1 MSQIILK
8 TLIDAVEVSPE
19 NGPLRYRLAETLRE
33 HQRWADAANE
43 YLIALRLEG
52 VSIEKARFG
61 LAQTLLY
68 LDKAVAG
75 IELVESLLDLE
86 LTIPLPPIHLL
97 HARLLLLNGDTS
109 RAVGEY
115 IRAIEGDATLADHE
129 LAAALGL
136 KCSSNDAK
144 EQLSAAGE
152 TVSDA
157 TSEHD
162 AVQTDQGTDAAQ
174 IDDEAKWTTPIA
186 PAEVGDIVEALS
198 LWLTS
203 EDFAGN
209 DDVDASLRY

>member
-19 NGPLRYRLAETLRE
+19 NGPLRYRLAETLRQ

-52 VSIEKARFG
+52 VSVEKARFG

-75 IELVESLLDLE
+75 IELVESLLDLK

-129 LAAALGL
+129 LATALGL
-136 KCSSNDAK
+136 KCASNEAK
-144 EQLSAAGE
+144 EPPNSAAE

-157 TSEHD
+157 TSEHE
-162 AVQTDQGTDAAQ
+162 AVQTEKDTDTAQ
-174 IDDEAKWTTPIA
+174 LNEEVWTTPIA
-186 PAEVGDIVEALS
+186 KTDVGDIVEALS

-209 DDVDASLRY
+209 DDVDASHRY